1 MGRNFPHI
9 NDTNFPDVDGV
20 NVYQYA
26 NDFDYKRYDYSQMSL
41 QLCTVPWDMGE
52 AHVGNR
58 TISGIGNV
66 VYFSSKD
73 ERDLWFDNI
82 PDSECFRWE
91 TKMRELHRTNTID
104 VPVPFDVASRFNYLV
119 VRYRLFANDDSPVEY
134 ENSDGLKEWFWFV
147 REVEFMAPNTTR
159 LHLLN
164 DAWQTFIYDLDV
176 SNMILERG
184 HAPMAAI
191 DAEHYL
197 ANPIANCANL
207 LHEDV
212 ANTNSYDNV
221 VKTDALIFND
231 ENTVAVIVTTANP
244 VSGNWG
250 SKANSDWQTPARR
263 HDTPQGYPSYT
274 AFAIDPASL
283 SAFLNTID
291 ADYPQFAQTIQCVF
305 FASTSIVYLGDSYTF
320 AGYTVHAVGD
330 AYTSKTVTR
339 LSKDDFA
346 YNSRYANIAKLYT
359 WPYAYLSICDESG
372 DETIIRVEQ
381 TDGSIT
387 FDLCANLVYPW
398 LAIDGHCSSIGRATR
413 RNLAF
418 KAVTTRTM
426 PIGGNWNT
434 LLMRWKIPTFGIV
447 QDARANNDFATYFD
461 RAQAAIAY
469 TNAYNNVV
477 EMADCTVDNA
487 ALQVACNNS
496 VNSANNTCISTQ
508 TAAQVTFNTDTTA
521 AGWQFTSAC
530 ANSSIAAQDQQA
542 AIAASAAGAS
552 AGVSAV
558 SSLASLDIGGAIG
571 AAVQGGISAGSI
583 TAQNQVAVNLEAAQ
597 AGHTGIYNVQ
607 MAGDSNN
614 LANSNANAQIANN
627 NATTAAHNSLTS
639 GTAANS
645 AAAQIANGGRDRNTA
660 INAVSNRV
668 AQTALNAPL
677 QFGDFANGE
686 TCATRPM
693 GIFTNIITQDDNS
706 IAQAGNEFLRYGYM
720 FNQRWEFNGDWN
732 VCERFTYWKLSDFWV
747 TGLNIP
753 DMYVD
758 KIRFFLFGGVTVW
771 RKPEFIGHTSIYEN
785 GFSDD

>member
-1 MGRNFPHI
+1 MSRNFPHI

-41 QLCTVPWDMGE
+41 QLCSVPWDMGE

-66 VYFSSKD
+66 VYFSSKE
-73 ERDLWFDNI
+73 ERDLWFDKI

-91 TKMRELHRTNTID
+91 TKMRELHRSNTID

-134 ENSDGLKEWFWFV
+134 EGNDGLKEWFWFV

-164 DAWQTFIYDLDV
+164 DAWQTFIYDLDI

-184 HAPMAAI
+184 HAPMAAMSA
-191 DAEHYL
+191 DRYL

-212 ANTNSYDNV
+212 ANTNAYDNV
-221 VKTDALIFND
+221 IKTDALIFND

-250 SKANSDWQTPARR
+250 SKADSDWQTPARR

-274 AFAIDPASL
+274 AFAIDPTAL

-291 ADYPQFAQTIQCVF
+291 ASYPQFAQTIQCVF
-305 FASTSIVYLGDSYTF
+305 FVSTSLVYLGDKYTF

-330 AYTSKTVTR
+330 TYTSKTVTQ
-339 LSKDDFA
+339 LSKSDFA
-346 YNSRYANIAKLYT
+346 YNERYANIAKLYT

-372 DETIIRVEQ
+372 DETIIRIEQ
-381 TDGSIT
+381 TNGSIT

-398 LAIDGHCSSIGRATR
+398 LSIDGHCSSIGRAAR

-418 KAVTTRTM
+418 TAVTTRTM

-469 TNAYNNVV
+469 NNAYSNVV

-496 VNSANNTCISTQ
+496 VNSANVTQ
-508 TAAQVTFNTDTTA
+508 LTQQAQDQFQYNMGTTS
-521 AGWQFTSAC
+521 AGNSFTSAST
-530 ANSSIAAQDQQA
+530 NDSIAAQDQQA
-542 AIAASAAGAS
+542 AIAASSAGAS
-552 AGVSAV
+552 AGANAI

-571 AAVQGGISAGSI
+571 SAVSGGIQASTI
-583 TAQNQVAVNLEAAQ
+583 LAQNQVAVNLSQAQ
-597 AGHTGIYNVQ
+597 AGNTITYNSSMNAEGTALTLALMSAQV
-607 MAGDSNN
+607 AN
-614 LANSNANAQIANN
+614 ANSV
-627 NATTAAHNSLTS
+627 TAAQNSLTS

-660 INAVSNRV
+660 QNAVTNRV

-720 FNQRWEFNGDWN
+720 LNQPWDFDGNWN

-747 TGLNIP
+747 SGLNIP

-771 RKPEFIGHTSIYEN
+771 RKPEYIGHTSIYEN
-785 GFSDD
+785 GFSND

>member
-20 NVYQYA
+20 NVYQFA
-26 NDFDYKRYDYSQMSL
+26 NDFDYTRYDYSQMSL

-73 ERDLWFDNI
+73 ERDLWFDKI

-134 ENSDGLKEWFWFV
+134 EDNDGLKEWFWFV

-184 HAPMAAI
+184 HAPMAAMTA
-191 DAEHYL
+191 DRYL
-197 ANPIANCANL
+197 ANPIANCTNL

-212 ANTNSYDNV
+212 ANTNAYDNV

-274 AFAIDPASL
+274 AFAIDPANL

-291 ADYPQFAQTIQCVF
+291 ASYPQFAQTIQCVF
-305 FASTSIVYLGDSYTF
+305 FASTSIIYLGDQYTF

-330 AYTSKTVTR
+330 TYTSKTVTQ
-339 LSKDDFA
+339 LSKASFA
-346 YNSRYANIAKLYT
+346 YDERYANIAKLYT

-372 DETIIRVEQ
+372 DETIIRIEQ
-381 TDGSIT
+381 TNGTIT

-398 LAIDGHCSSIGRATR
+398 LSIDGHCSSIGRAAR

-469 TNAYNNVV
+469 NNAYNNVV

-487 ALQVACNNS
+487 ALQVACNSS
-496 VNSANNTCISTQ
+496 VNSANVTQ
-508 TAAQVTFNTDTTA
+508 LTQQARDQFQYNMGTTS
-521 AGWQFTSAC
+521 AGNSFTSAST
-530 ANSSIAAQDQQA
+530 NDTIAAQDQQA
-542 AIAASAAGAS
+542 AIAASSAGAS
-552 AGVSAV
+552 AGANAI

-571 AAVQGGISAGSI
+571 AAVSGGIQASTI
-583 TAQNQVAVNLEAAQ
+583 LAQNQVAVNLTQAQ
-597 AGHTGIYNVQ
+597 AGNTITYNSSMNAEGTALTLALMSAQV
-607 MAGDSNN
+607 AN
-614 LANSNANAQIANN
+614 ANSV
-627 NATTAAHNSLTS
+627 TAAQNSLTS

-686 TCATRPM
+686 TCSTRPM
-693 GIFTNIITQDDNS
+693 GIFANIITQDDNS

-720 FNQRWEFNGDWN
+720 LNQPWDFDGNWN

-747 TGLNIP
+747 SGLNIP

-771 RKPEFIGHTSIYEN
+771 RKPEYIGHTSIYQN